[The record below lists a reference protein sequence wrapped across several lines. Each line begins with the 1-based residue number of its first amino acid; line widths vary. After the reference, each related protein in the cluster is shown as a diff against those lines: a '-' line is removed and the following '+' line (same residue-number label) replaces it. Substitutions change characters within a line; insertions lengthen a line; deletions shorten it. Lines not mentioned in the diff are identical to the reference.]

1 MEQERNHTTL
11 EILGIAIKSEVEAV
25 KLYNRM
31 KELTGNNDLKSKLDF
46 LIEQEKKHERILT
59 EAYKKKF
66 PETQLILP
74 KKSLVPAIEEK
85 LAKDAGLKE
94 LFDAA
99 LEAEKKSQE
108 FYEDLASK
116 TNDQN
121 SKKMLHY
128 LSSMEKS
135 HYSILEAEYAQLL
148 STEEYNT
155 DEFLRGDR
163 LMNIGP

>member
-1 MEQERNHTTL
+1 MAEERDRTTL
-11 EILGIAIKSEVEAV
+11 EVLSIAIKSEVEAI

-31 KELTGNNDLKSKLDF
+31 KELAKNEDLKSKLQF
-46 LIEQEKKHERILT
+46 LIEQEKKHEHILT
-59 EAYKKKF
+59 EAYNKKF
-66 PETQLILP
+66 PETKLVLP
-74 KKSLVPAIEEK
+74 GKSLVPTIEEK
-85 LAKDAGLKE
+85 LSGEADLKE

-99 LEAEKKSQE
+99 LEAEKKAQE

-128 LSSMEKS
+128 LAGMEKS
-135 HYSILEAEYAQLL
+135 HFSILEAEYTQLL
-148 STEEYNT
+148 TTEEYNS

-163 LMNIGP
+163 LMNLGP